1 MCGVDSLF
9 SYEAK
14 KIPSD
19 IFHDNGILPNFKSI
33 DLMLIFLLFLLFHPP
48 SFSVLNGGGH

>member
-19 IFHDNGILPNFKSI
+19 IFHENGILPNFKSI
-33 DLMLIFLLFLLFHPP
+33 DLMLSFLLFLLFHPP